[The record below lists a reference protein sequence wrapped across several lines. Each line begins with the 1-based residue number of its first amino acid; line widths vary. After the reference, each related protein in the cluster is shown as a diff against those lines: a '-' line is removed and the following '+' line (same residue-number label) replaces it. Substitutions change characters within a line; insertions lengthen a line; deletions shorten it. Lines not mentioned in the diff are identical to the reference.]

1 MGHKGYLGA
10 PRQRTNGCSVTRV
23 TRGDYIGDRRMRGRE
38 KELEVALGM
47 LRAAEA
53 GRGGILL
60 VEGEPGIGKSRFLEE
75 SAAAATARGF
85 TLAWGQ
91 ADARRMPGTR
101 VLVPTPE
108 ELLTPAGAADC
119 GRPWW
124 DAPAAG
130 PDGGLALHTAES
142 PLRTAYSPLR
152 TADSPMLIVLDDLE
166 CADRAMLWGL
176 RGLAQQPRTRPP
188 LWLLARSTASAYSD
202 AQWLFTHLEHSGA
215 ARLRLRHPDTRAPG
229 HPAWRPASFRS
240 GSWPSSSD
248 GPPRSAPGPGRS
260 WRSAPCWA
268 ARSASRRWPRSS
280 VRHPHGCCRTSRPR
294 CGPTCSWR
302 HRTRSYSTGSWCG
315 GHSLRACPGRPPRRC
330 TGRSARCRW
339 TGVAGCRGPPT
350 PGSARAGRPRL
361 PRWPSWTAQP
371 GLSWPLP
378 RRLPLTW
385 PSRRSGCRS
394 RPARTGL
401 RGSSP
406 PWRPWLWPGGWPKP
420 GNARGPLSPDRCR
433 HRGRWR

>member
-23 TRGDYIGDRRMRGRE
+23 TRGDYIGDRRMRSRE

-85 TLAWGQ
+85 TLAWGL

-124 DAPAAG
+124 DAPGAG
-130 PDGGLALHTAES
+130 PDGGLALHTAEG
-142 PLRTAYSPLR
+142 PLRPAESQLH
-152 TADSPMLIVLDDLE
+152 TADRPMLIVLDDLE

-176 RGLAQQPRTRPP
+176 RGLARQPRTRPP

-215 ARLRLRHPDTRAPG
+215 ARLRLGPLGASAVADVAAGVLDAVPDEAIL
-229 HPAWRPASFRS
+229 AL
-240 GSWPSSSD
+240 
-248 GPPRSAPGPGRS
+248 
-260 WRSAPCWA
+260 A
-268 ARSASRRWPRSS
+268 A
-280 VRHPHGCCRTSRPR
+280 G
-294 CGPTCSWR
+294 
-302 HRTRSYSTGSWCG
+302 TGG
-315 GHSLRACPGRPPRRC
+315 NPLLLTELLAGLRDEGKIQ
-330 TGRSARCRW
+330 
-339 TGVAGCRGPPT
+339 AGA
-350 PGSARAGRPRL
+350 GSARLASGQLPKRVLAVIQRWTTALGPPAGPPGAAPADRPAAAGPGWPGERGRRSPGQRGPAGRACRAGPAGPR
-361 PRWPSWTAQP
+361 S
-371 GLSWPLP
+371 
-378 RRLPLTW
+378 
-385 PSRRSGCRS
+385 
-394 RPARTGL
+394 
-401 RGSSP
+401 
-406 PWRPWLWPGGWPKP
+406 
-420 GNARGPLSPDRCR
+420 
-433 HRGRWR
+433 

>member
-1 MGHKGYLGA
+1 
-10 PRQRTNGCSVTRV
+10 
-23 TRGDYIGDRRMRGRE
+23 MRGRE
-38 KELEVALGM
+38 KELDVALGM

-60 VEGEPGIGKSRFLEE
+60 VEGEPGIGKSCFLDE

-101 VLVPTPE
+101 VLVPTPG
-108 ELLTPAGAADC
+108 ELLTPAGAAGC

-142 PLRTAYSPLR
+142 PLRTADSPLH

-215 ARLRLRHPDTRAPG
+215 ARLRLSPLGASAVADVAAGVLDAVPDEAILALAAGTGGNPLLLTELLAGLRDEGKIQAGAGSARLASGQLPKRFLAVIQRWTTALGPRARQVLAVG
-229 HPAWRPASFRS
+229 AVLGRSFSIEKVAALLGETPARLLPDVEAALRADLLVATPDSLIFDRELVWRALAESVPRRPA
-240 GSWPSSSD
+240 
-248 GPPRSAPGPGRS
+248 
-260 WRSAPCWA
+260 
-268 ARSASRRWPRSS
+268 
-280 VRHPHGCCRTSRPR
+280 
-294 CGPTCSWR
+294 
-302 HRTRSYSTGSWCG
+302 
-315 GHSLRACPGRPPRRC
+315 RRC
-330 TGRSARCRW
+330 TGRSASCCW
-339 TGVAGCRGPPT
+339 TRVAR
-350 PGSARAGRPRL
+350 
-361 PRWPSWTAQP
+361 
-371 GLSWPLP
+371 
-378 RRLPLTW
+378 
-385 PSRRSGCRS
+385 
-394 RPARTGL
+394 
-401 RGSSP
+401 
-406 PWRPWLWPGGWPKP
+406 
-420 GNARGPLSPDRCR
+420 
-433 HRGRWR
+433 